1 MGRYTNLPTLLID
14 YLKPSRARFQSKGAA
29 VDTPRNGVGDSVSI
43 EFSGGGILTCSYVD
57 CFVQDPQ
64 EHGYINRLAARLDG
78 GFRFINV
85 PMLTDWVG
93 PFPTNALG
101 VPQPFVGGITHSDG
115 STFSDGA
122 GYSQATVW
130 GRFTAGAALG
140 AGQISMRIYNATR
153 GLDFDSFWFSIYHPD
168 VGAAAG
174 KGHRAYSYWDCEQTG
189 TGNETI
195 DGVSTPYRAYTLSL
209 SRPLRQAVDVNT
221 RIEFARPR
229 NVMKFPTGFTL
240 PTEIEGFWRSNPTL
254 EFTEA
259 F

>member
-14 YLKPSRARFQSKGAA
+14 YLKPRRARFKMNGAA
-29 VDTPRNGVGDSVSI
+29 VDSGRNGIGESVSI
-43 EFSGGGILTCSYVD
+43 EFSGGGLVSCAYEE
-57 CFVQDPQ
+57 CFVQAPE
-64 EHGYINRLAARLDG
+64 EHEHANWIAARLDG
-78 GFRFINV
+78 SHRFINV
-85 PMLTDWVG
+85 PILTDWVG
-93 PFPTNALG
+93 PFPLNAQG

-140 AGQISMRIYNATR
+140 AGQISMRIYNASR
-153 GLDFDSFWFSIYHPD
+153 GLRWSDWFSIYHED
-168 VGAAAG
+168 VGSTAG
-174 KGHRAYSYWDCEQTG
+174 KGWRSYRYWESEATG

-195 DGVSTPYRAYTLSL
+195 DGVETPYRAYTLAITP
-209 SRPLRQAVDVNT
+209 PLRQAVEIDT

-229 NVMKFPTGFTL
+229 CVMKFPTGFTL
-240 PTEIEGFWRSNPTL
+240 ESEIEGFWRSNPTL
-254 EFTEA
+254 NFIEA

>member
-1 MGRYTNLPTLLID
+1 MGRCTNLPTLLID
-14 YLKPSRARFQSKGAA
+14 YLKPRRTTFQTKGAA
-29 VDTPRNGVGDSVSI
+29 VDSGRNGVGESVSI
-43 EFSGGGILTCSYVD
+43 EFSGGGILTCSYVE
-57 CFVQDPQ
+57 CFVQAPE
-64 EHGYINRLAARLDG
+64 EHEHANWLAARLDG
-78 GFRFINV
+78 SFRYINV
-85 PMLTDWVG
+85 PILTDWVG
-93 PFPTNALG
+93 PFPLNAQG

-130 GRFTAGAALG
+130 GRFTASAAVG

-153 GLDFDSFWFSIYHPD
+153 GLRWSDWFSVYHED
-168 VGAAAG
+168 VGLVPG
-174 KGHRAYSYWDCEQTG
+174 KGHRAYRYWESEATG

-209 SRPLRQAVDVNT
+209 SRPLKQAVEVDT

-229 NVMKFPTGFTL
+229 NVMKFATGFTL
-240 PTEIEGFWRSNPTL
+240 PTDIEGFWRSNPTL
-254 EFTEA
+254 EFAEA